1 MCYHGVRMERDG
13 PTPLGLLEDAGYR
26 VEVAEEYDERTH
38 ERRFH
43 ALAVDEGGDYR
54 LVSAASQL
62 EAIAE
67 LAKQLGLK
75 ESGESP

>member
-1 MCYHGVRMERDG
+1 MEPDE

-43 ALAVDEGGDYR
+43 ALAIDACGDYR
-54 LVSAASQL
+54 LVSASSQS

-67 LAKQLGLK
+67 LARQLGLK
-75 ESGESP
+75 APGEGA